1 MDANTLQ
8 LVAQGGSTV
17 ILLVVLWFLWQEYK
31 TQAAYIRERLDQSDA
46 ERKAIT
52 DRIGMSTQELK
63 TEAAAVRFRDGSSLN
78 N

>member
-17 ILLVVLWFLWQEYK
+17 ILLVVLWFLWQEYR

-46 ERKAIT
+46 ERKVLAQQLGLT
-52 DRIGMSTQELK
+52 TQDLRVQ
-63 TEAAAVRFRDGSSLN
+63 AAKVRSGGED
-78 N
+78 

>member
-17 ILLVVLWFLWQEYK
+17 ILLVVLWFLWQEYR

-46 ERKAIT
+46 ERKVLAQQLGLT
-52 DRIGMSTQELK
+52 TQDLRVQ
-63 TEAAAVRFRDGSSLN
+63 AAAVRSKDGN
-78 N
+78 

>member
-1 MDANTLQ
+1 MDANVIQ

-46 ERKAIT
+46 ERKVMAHELGLT
-52 DRIGMSTQELK
+52 TQDLRVQSAK
-63 TEAAAVRFRDGSSLN
+63 YRDRDGSST
-78 N
+78 